1 MKTLLA
7 SIAIML
13 GSLLPLSAGNHDA
26 DLIMLD
32 RAIDRADI
40 YTAARKS
47 AIDSIKRARYATP
60 LDRSI
65 AIARSYADF
74 DIDSAIVYALSLIHI

>member
-47 AIDSIKRARYATP
+47 AIDSF
-60 LDRSI
+60 S
-65 AIARSYADF
+65 
-74 DIDSAIVYALSLIHI
+74 